1 MNGMDKYSQVF
12 GFRSSRVRE
21 PYPSPYLHGSN
32 KLQKLK
38 IICLHKGLLSLK
50 KHYVPYVIS

>member
-1 MNGMDKYSQVF
+1 MDKYSQVF